1 MQQPRFLSNLQKSHH
16 AQGITTRVIR
26 KWTHYENMGQGPPL
40 YVGMVLA
47 DARGHAVYAEISND
61 LIKSKA
67 SLFEV
72 GKVYIIKKFLVDS
85 AKKSYRPVDKD
96 LMIEMA
102 AQTTLEVVQN
112 PPQTIPEYIYRITQ
126 FPAIKPTRMV
136 YNLTDVIGYLV
147 KYEAT
152 HTFVPKNQEKAKTLR
167 EIYIKDLRDNM
178 MKITLWSEH
187 ARAFN
192 ISNIYDSE
200 AGNVIV
206 CLVVGCVPRE
216 DIKNNDKP
224 CLTGS
229 SACCYYLN
237 PNIPEARPFY
247 SRFKNTPVYIDR
259 PTDEET
265 HSLAEDI
272 ELLEKTIDA
281 LN

>member
-167 EIYIKDLRDNM
+167 EIYIKDLRIN
-178 MKITLWSEH
+178 SH
-187 ARAFN
+187 
-192 ISNIYDSE
+192 
-200 AGNVIV
+200 
-206 CLVVGCVPRE
+206 
-216 DIKNNDKP
+216 
-224 CLTGS
+224 
-229 SACCYYLN
+229 
-237 PNIPEARPFY
+237 PE
-247 SRFKNTPVYIDR
+247 
-259 PTDEET
+259 
-265 HSLAEDI
+265 
-272 ELLEKTIDA
+272 TI
-281 LN
+281 